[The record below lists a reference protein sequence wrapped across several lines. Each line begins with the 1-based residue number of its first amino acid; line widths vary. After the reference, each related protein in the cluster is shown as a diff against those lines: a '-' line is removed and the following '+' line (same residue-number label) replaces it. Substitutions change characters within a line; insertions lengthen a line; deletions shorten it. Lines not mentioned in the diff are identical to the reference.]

1 MDEMG
6 LFRQALPAITG
17 ALGVAFL
24 SWISSRPRP
33 GVRRCQVSVWVT
45 GLCRVGAAALG
56 AGLIFVLTQA
66 GRTDD
71 PNDQP
76 RLPFVLAGFS
86 AALLWAASDA
96 MFRRVE
102 WDDRKVVFRKMPA
115 APRTAAWSG
124 IASVH
129 YRPLLQMFR
138 VGLAGRTWFGIS
150 EMTIGL
156 REFLADVER
165 NAPGARPGGN

>member
-6 LFRQALPAITG
+6 LFQYALPAIAG

-33 GVRRCQVSVWVT
+33 GVRRCQASVWVT
-45 GLCRVGAAALG
+45 GLCLSGGAALG

-66 GRTDD
+66 GRTDAL
-71 PNDQP
+71 NDQP
-76 RLPFVLAGFS
+76 WLPFVLAGFS
-86 AALLWAASDA
+86 AALLWAAADA
-96 MFRRVE
+96 MFRRIE
-102 WDDRKVVFRKMPA
+102 WDDRKVVFRKMFA
-115 APRTAAWSG
+115 APRTAAWSE

-129 YRPLLQMFR
+129 YHPLMQMFR
-138 VGLAGRTWFGIS
+138 VGLADRTGFGIS

-165 NAPGARPGGN
+165 HAPGARPGGN

>member
-6 LFRQALPAITG
+6 LFQQALPAIAG

-33 GVRRCQVSVWVT
+33 GVRRCQASVWVT
-45 GLCRVGAAALG
+45 GPCRVGGAALC

-71 PNDQP
+71 LNDQP
-76 RLPFVLAGFS
+76 WLPFVLAGFS
-86 AALLWAASDA
+86 AALLWAAADG
-96 MFRRVE
+96 MFRRIG
-102 WDDRKVVFRKMPA
+102 WDGRKVVFRKMFA
-115 APRTAAWSG
+115 APRAAAWSG

-129 YRPLLQMFR
+129 DHPLMQMFR

-150 EMTIGL
+150 EMTISL

-165 NAPGARPGGN
+165 YAPGARPGGN